1 MKTINITCENTQQD
15 YEVELG
21 TTLREVKKNVFP
33 ENHNHILGALVNNQ
47 LQDLQYVV
55 MNPLRVNFID
65 VTTLDGY
72 SIYSRS
78 LIFVLYRAAN
88 QLFPGKTFKA
98 EYFISNG
105 IFCRIEN
112 KEIHIT
118 PAIVRQLKDK
128 MQEIIHNN
136 IPITREEI
144 PTEEAVRI
152 FRKKGLKDKA
162 ELMATRGKLYTSLYY
177 LDDLPDYFYGTLAPS
192 TGCLP
197 VFDLIPYKDGMLLVL
212 PERTQPGQI
221 LQVIPQDKLYQIFS
235 ENKQWGKILEV
246 NDMGQL
252 NKIVEEKF
260 SGPMIKISEA
270 LHEKK
275 ISQIAD
281 KIKARQKK
289 IKVIL
294 IAGPSSSGK
303 TTFGKRLAIQLM
315 VNGIKPVNLSLDNYF
330 VNREETPRDEKGE
343 YDYESIDALDIAT
356 FSDNVQRLMQG
367 EEVEIPKFSFETG
380 QRYYDGEKIRI
391 LKNNVII
398 VEGIHGLNPKLT
410 HLLPP
415 ESLFKIFVSALT
427 SISIDNHNLINPA
440 DNRLIRRIVRDYKY
454 RNYSALETLKRWE
467 SVLLGEQKHIVPYQ
481 EEADAMFNSAL
492 IYELG
497 ALKIQAEPLLREV
510 TQQHPEHSKALRL
523 LKFFSYIRALPTRE
537 IPPTSIIREFLG
549 GSSFKY

>member
-128 MQEIIHNN
+128 MQEIIHND

-221 LQVIPQDKLYQIFS
+221 NSIRFS
-235 ENKQWGKILEV
+235 
-246 NDMGQL
+246 
-252 NKIVEEKF
+252 
-260 SGPMIKISEA
+260 A
-270 LHEKK
+270 
-275 ISQIAD
+275 
-281 KIKARQKK
+281 
-289 IKVIL
+289 
-294 IAGPSSSGK
+294 K
-303 TTFGKRLAIQLM
+303 T
-315 VNGIKPVNLSLDNYF
+315 NS
-330 VNREETPRDEKGE
+330 
-343 YDYESIDALDIAT
+343 
-356 FSDNVQRLMQG
+356 
-367 EEVEIPKFSFETG
+367 
-380 QRYYDGEKIRI
+380 GEKYW
-391 LKNNVII
+391 KSMTWDN
-398 VEGIHGLNPKLT
+398 
-410 HLLPP
+410 
-415 ESLFKIFVSALT
+415 
-427 SISIDNHNLINPA
+427 SI
-440 DNRLIRRIVRDYKY
+440 K
-454 RNYSALETLKRWE
+454 
-467 SVLLGEQKHIVPYQ
+467 
-481 EEADAMFNSAL
+481 
-492 IYELG
+492 
-497 ALKIQAEPLLREV
+497 
-510 TQQHPEHSKALRL
+510 
-523 LKFFSYIRALPTRE
+523 
-537 IPPTSIIREFLG
+537 
-549 GSSFKY
+549 

>member
-128 MQEIIHNN
+128 MQEIIHND